1 MGSTHLTRGNPVAA
15 NYGNPAPA
23 WLPPLACFNLSGTS
37 GRNDVYG
44 PGLTN
49 LDFSLFKN
57 NSFKRISESFNTQ
70 FRVEIFNIL
79 NHANFAPPT
88 VSKLDVF
95 DPTGNTTGTAGVLTA
110 TTTDSRQIQF
120 ALKVSW

>member
-1 MGSTHLTRGNPVAA
+1 
-15 NYGNPAPA
+15 
-23 WLPPLACFNLSGTS
+23 
-37 GRNDVYG
+37 VYG

-57 NSFKRISESFNTQ
+57 NSVKRISETFNAQ
-70 FRVEIFNIL
+70 FRVEVFNIL

-95 DPTGNTTGTAGVLTA
+95 DANGKATGTAGLLTA
-110 TTTDSRQIQF
+110 TTIDSRQIQF
-120 ALKVSW
+120 ALKFTW